1 MRRAKT
7 VVETTYSAIRRELYH
22 EGECV
27 CVISGAKYRFL
38 YTGFGAE
45 VTRNEEYL
53 CELSHD
59 WEIAEILDELA
70 ISI

>member
-1 MRRAKT
+1 MPA
-7 VVETTYSAIRRELYH
+7 YAAIRRALYH
-22 EGECV
+22 EGECA
-27 CVISGAKYRFL
+27 CFIGGAEYRFV

-45 VTRNEEYL
+45 VTRNGKFM

-59 WEIAEILDELA
+59 WEIEEFLDERA